1 MKETT
6 PTPAFGRRRGDA
18 PTVWSRLRS
27 SVLLRRTDGMS
38 GAAASTLT
46 RAEVLGLAARLR
58 ALSGHPAPARPAAP
72 DPSDP

>member
-1 MKETT
+1 MRDTT
-6 PTPAFGRRRGDA
+6 PTFAFGRGRGDA
-18 PTVWSRLRS
+18 WTVWSRWRS

-58 ALSGHPAPARPAAP
+58 ALSGHPAPVRPAAP